1 MPGGDVPLGKLPQL
15 DAIFTEAS
23 KEMARLERYSS
34 LVESELADCLRRKGI
49 PGPDLVE
56 RIAVAKIGLVEKS
69 LQLCFRLKQEV
80 GSYALMVGTGF
91 EHVECV
97 VVARQRWL
105 TRT

>member
-1 MPGGDVPLGKLPQL
+1 MGKLPQVE
-15 DAIFTEAS
+15 AIFAEAN

-49 PGPDLVE
+49 PGPELVE

-97 VVARQRWL
+97 FSCVVGWRVRG
-105 TRT
+105 